1 MDKNILLQLT
11 ETVKEI
17 EDLKRRI
24 ADTEKKREQYEKLIV
39 SDTVKGTR
47 SDGIY
52 GSIKVTG
59 ADRRDATY
67 QEMLLA
73 RRQDSMRRL
82 LNKLERQ
89 RTEAVEY
96 IENLEDSRLRQIARY
111 KYVDGMNWEAVAK
124 KMAQQQMPAAWNLRD
139 HQKPDQSDPVKKYF
153 WNEHKFRTKI
163 LKTKTG

>member
-24 ADTEKKREQYEKLIV
+24 ADAEKKREQYGKLIV

-59 ADRRDATY
+59 ADRRDAAY
-67 QEMLLA
+67 QEKLLA
-73 RRQDSMRRL
+73 RRLESMQKL
-82 LNKLERQ
+82 LDKLERQ
-89 RTEAVEY
+89 RTEAEEY
-96 IENLEDSRLRQIARY
+96 IANLKGSRERQIARY
-111 KYVDGMNWEAVAK
+111 KCIDNLGWQEIAK
-124 KMAQQQMPAAWNLRD
+124 KMGTT
-139 HQKPDQSDPVKKYF
+139 PDGVRMEF
-153 WNEHKFRTKI
+153 NRLF
-163 LKTKTG
+163 KTGSQ

>member
-24 ADTEKKREQYEKLIV
+24 ADAEKKREQYEKLIV

-59 ADRRDATY
+59 ADRRDAAY
-67 QEMLLA
+67 QEKLLA
-73 RRQDSMRRL
+73 RRLESMQRL
-82 LNKLERQ
+82 LDKLERQ
-89 RTEAVEY
+89 RVEAEEY
-96 IENLEDSRLRQIARY
+96 IESLENSRLRQMTRY
-111 KYVDGMNWEAVAK
+111 KYIDGLSWEAVAK
-124 KMAQQQMPAAWNLRD
+124 KMGSTADACRMEFKRL
-139 HQKPDQSDPVKKYF
+139 S
-153 WNEHKFRTKI
+153 
-163 LKTKTG
+163 KTGSK

>member
-24 ADTEKKREQYEKLIV
+24 ADAEKKREQYQKLIV

-124 KMAQQQMPAAWNLRD
+124 KMGTTADACRMEFKRL
-139 HQKPDQSDPVKKYF
+139 S
-153 WNEHKFRTKI
+153 
-163 LKTKTG
+163 KTGSK

>member
-24 ADTEKKREQYEKLIV
+24 ADAEKKREQYEKLIV

-59 ADRRDATY
+59 ADRRDAAY
-67 QEMLLA
+67 QEKLLA
-73 RRQDSMRRL
+73 RRLESMQKL
-82 LNKLERQ
+82 LDKLERQ
-89 RTEAVEY
+89 RTEAEEY
-96 IENLEDSRLRQIARY
+96 IANLKGSRERQIARY
-111 KYVDGMNWEAVAK
+111 KCIDNLGWQEIAK
-124 KMAQQQMPAAWNLRD
+124 KMGTT
-139 HQKPDQSDPVKKYF
+139 PDGVRMEF
-153 WNEHKFRTKI
+153 NRLF
-163 LKTKTG
+163 KTGSQ